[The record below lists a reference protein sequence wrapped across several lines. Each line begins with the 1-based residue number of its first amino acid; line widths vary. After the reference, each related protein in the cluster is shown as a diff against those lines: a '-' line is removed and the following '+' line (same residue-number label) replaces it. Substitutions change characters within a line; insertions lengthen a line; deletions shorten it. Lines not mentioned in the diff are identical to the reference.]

1 MRGCRLR
8 VRRILARIIPFLF
21 ISLIGC
27 TSTHRVAE
35 QDGAPAR
42 DTLESFAQREM
53 LSHFIDGAIYDL
65 KEAYANAILEYQDAL
80 QFGTDPALYAAI
92 SADYSKLGKHA
103 LASKYGHL
111 AVAIDSLNK
120 NYHFNLANIYL
131 AAFQVDS
138 AIKEYEA
145 ILRIDSSDVQAL
157 YSLARLYETRKP
169 LEAIKLYQRLLA
181 IQGSSWEVCFRLAQ
195 LYNKLQQRR
204 EEADML
210 QAMLRIDPGNSVLR
224 RSLADTYVELKQY
237 DNALNV
243 LEEILQTTP
252 NEIDVLGRMAEIEL
266 LKGNFTRAR
275 IYFDRLLAQDSLSTE
290 ARVHIGEV
298 FLNQAQKDSTIFPAA
313 RSVFLSLQK
322 SHPND
327 WRPYW
332 YLGAIA
338 LLMREDSI
346 ALVNFL
352 RVTELKPENAE
363 AWSYVGSIE
372 LDLNKT
378 REAITALRRADSLK
392 PNTFRTLFL
401 LGAAYSRAQENSQ
414 AAEILE
420 KALSID
426 STNVDAWGLLGLVYD
441 SLHDTIK
448 SDKAY
453 EHALRIDPHNHLVLN
468 NYSYS
473 LAERGVSL
481 ERALEMAHE
490 AVAAQPDNTSYLD
503 TLGWVYYKLGN
514 YEEARKYISR
524 AIEKGDASP
533 TVIAHMGDVFLRLN
547 DHAKAVEFWKKA
559 LALDPN
565 NQSLKEKLEQAEKHK

>member
-1 MRGCRLR
+1 
-8 VRRILARIIPFLF
+8 
-21 ISLIGC
+21 
-27 TSTHRVAE
+27 
-35 QDGAPAR
+35 
-42 DTLESFAQREM
+42 
-53 LSHFIDGAIYDL
+53 
-65 KEAYANAILEYQDAL
+65 
-80 QFGTDPALYAAI
+80 
-92 SADYSKLGKHA
+92 
-103 LASKYGHL
+103 
-111 AVAIDSLNK
+111 
-120 NYHFNLANIYL
+120 
-131 AAFQVDS
+131 
-138 AIKEYEA
+138 
-145 ILRIDSSDVQAL
+145 
-157 YSLARLYETRKP
+157 
-169 LEAIKLYQRLLA
+169 
-181 IQGSSWEVCFRLAQ
+181 
-195 LYNKLQQRR
+195 
-204 EEADML
+204 
-210 QAMLRIDPGNSVLR
+210 
-224 RSLADTYVELKQY
+224 
-237 DNALNV
+237 
-243 LEEILQTTP
+243 
-252 NEIDVLGRMAEIEL
+252 
-266 LKGNFTRAR
+266 
-275 IYFDRLLAQDSLSTE
+275 
-290 ARVHIGEV
+290 
-298 FLNQAQKDSTIFPAA
+298 
-313 RSVFLSLQK
+313 
-322 SHPND
+322 
-327 WRPYW
+327 
-332 YLGAIA
+332 
-338 LLMREDSI
+338 MREDSI